1 MMKAFT
7 SLTTIIGL
15 LTMTAA
21 CDQIRTPG
29 SDRETLAEGAV
40 VVDVPAA
47 QIEEVEPSIEVA
59 SVTSKRAVID
69 WESARTDFSTRT
81 VGPDENLFEVATASD
96 IPVPILLPS
105 MPVSAASSDENA
117 MSFRPLEDGYYAVYP
132 GDTYD
137 MIINGTDRLV
147 ATSGREAVPSDTEL
161 RFEETMT
168 GAQVAFSRYGASYLV
183 QFACKSPAAALGD
196 GCVTEEDARTAV
208 QDLLLA
214 GTQ

>member
-1 MMKAFT
+1 MKAVI
-7 SLTTIIGL
+7 SSSAILAL

-29 SDRETLAEGAV
+29 SDRALEEEPAVIDLTETELVEAE
-40 VVDVPAA
+40 PN
-47 QIEEVEPSIEVA
+47 IETA

-69 WESARTDFSTRT
+69 WESARTDFATRT
-81 VGPDENLFEVATASD
+81 VGQDENLFEVASASN

-105 MPVSAASSDENA
+105 MPVSAASSDESA

-147 ATSGREAVPSDTEL
+147 AAAGREAVPSDTEL

-168 GAQVAFSRYGASYLV
+168 GAQIAFSRYGASYLV
-183 QFACKSPAAALGD
+183 QFACKSPAAALGN